1 MEELTQNNRI
11 EGTVTAI
18 LFRNEENGYT
28 VLRLDGGERGEITA
42 VGSMPGV
49 SPGISATGP
58 RGAPCPGTGARA
70 RCSCAP
76 VPWGIR

>member
-28 VLRLDGGERGEITA
+28 VLRLDG
-42 VGSMPGV
+42 
-49 SPGISATGP
+49 
-58 RGAPCPGTGARA
+58 RGAGRNYRRGQYAWRIPGGDSGAGGKLGP
-70 RCSCAP
+70 AP
-76 VPWGIR
+76 YLWGAV

>member
-49 SPGISATGP
+49 SPGETLELEGSWGRTLLMGSSLRP
-58 RGAPCPGTGARA
+58 R
-70 RCSCAP
+70 
-76 VPWGIR
+76 

>member
-49 SPGISATGP
+49 SRGRLWSWREAGAGTLLMGSSLRP
-58 RGAPCPGTGARA
+58 R
-70 RCSCAP
+70 
-76 VPWGIR
+76 